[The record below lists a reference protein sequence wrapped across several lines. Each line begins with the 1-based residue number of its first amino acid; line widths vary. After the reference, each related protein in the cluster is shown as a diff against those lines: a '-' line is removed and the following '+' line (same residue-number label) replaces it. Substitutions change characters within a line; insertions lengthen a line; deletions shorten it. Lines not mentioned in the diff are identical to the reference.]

1 MTHHSWWASPRLQAR
16 CSCFSLS
23 HIPVPV
29 GGDMVTGPVKQ
40 CASSKALETA
50 ECCDSPKVWSNVQSC
65 YSSGALYIV
74 KCRVTLFSHSFIT
87 GRDKQRSRDQAHRS
101 QSHCGQPSVTVKAP
115 SLPTSPTREPG
126 VNTHA
131 ARGWGRWPPCPARPL
146 SGKGHWL

>member
-23 HIPVPV
+23 HM

-74 KCRVTLFSHSFIT
+74 KCLSDPVQPFIHNRPRQTKEQGPGSWVTVTLWTTQCDCEGPKPSNIT
-87 GRDKQRSRDQAHRS
+87 TTRAWCEHTCCQRVGEMAAMS
-101 QSHCGQPSVTVKAP
+101 C
-115 SLPTSPTREPG
+115 SPPFR
-126 VNTHA
+126 
-131 ARGWGRWPPCPARPL
+131 
-146 SGKGHWL
+146 KGTLALRV